1 MMALRV
7 LSGAALLALANGQY
21 NVQTEYQCKT
31 QTKCINWDQFNDGIT
46 DCTQVGLYPIVT
58 FQYSST
64 NLYQFSY
71 HIQ

>member
-46 DCTQVGLYPIVT
+46 DCT
-58 FQYSST
+58 
-64 NLYQFSY
+64 
-71 HIQ
+71 